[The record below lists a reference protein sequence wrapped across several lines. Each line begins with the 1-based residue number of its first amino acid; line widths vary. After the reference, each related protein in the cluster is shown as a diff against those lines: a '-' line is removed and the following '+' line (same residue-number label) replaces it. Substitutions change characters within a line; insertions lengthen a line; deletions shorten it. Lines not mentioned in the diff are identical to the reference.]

1 MPPSHRHHLALCRIS
16 IAAYDGLPGG
26 GCDIV
31 RRRNLHRQVFGV
43 AEVEGFHE
51 ALLTG
56 LTVAQLLLKNLH
68 NSAGA
73 KDDMFELESDDWRAG
88 IADDD
93 SARN

>member
-1 MPPSHRHHLALCRIS
+1 
-16 IAAYDGLPGG
+16 
-26 GCDIV
+26 
-31 RRRNLHRQVFGV
+31 
-43 AEVEGFHE
+43 
-51 ALLTG
+51 LLTG

-73 KDDMFELESDDWRAG
+73 KDDMFEVESDDWRAG

>member
-56 LTVAQLLLKNLH
+56 LTVAQLLQKLFPDSQATNECMY
-68 NSAGA
+68 S
-73 KDDMFELESDDWRAG
+73 LESDDWLAG
-88 IADDD
+88 
-93 SARN
+93 SC